1 MTPDGFND
9 IMIVIVYMLP
19 DGNEKKRREKAMKI
33 GNVSLENNIFLA
45 PMAGITDKAMRTLVK
60 PFSPGLMY
68 TEMVSGKALSYNNKK
83 TENMLDI
90 SQWEKPVAV
99 QLFGHEPKILS
110 EIAYKAEDAGADIID
125 INMGCPAPKIVNN
138 GDGSAIMK
146 NPALAGEIIE
156 AVVKSVSVPVTV
168 KIRKGWDEESVNA
181 VEVAKI
187 AEQSGAS
194 LITVHGRTRKEFYS
208 GTADLEIIKKVKA
221 AVSIPVVGNGDIKD
235 GKSAKNML
243 EITGCD
249 GIMIGRAAQGNPW
262 IFREIREYLESG
274 KIIPP
279 PEISE
284 RCQMMKKHIELIC
297 EFKGERIGIPEA
309 RKHMAW
315 YIKGIR
321 GGARVREEIFKAKTK
336 EEMLEIIKTIEKETE
351 K

>member
-1 MTPDGFND
+1 MTTGR
-9 IMIVIVYMLP
+9 
-19 DGNEKKRREKAMKI
+19 KRREKVLKI
-33 GNVSLENNIFLA
+33 GNVKLENNIFLA

-90 SQWEKPVAV
+90 SECEKPVAV
-99 QLFGHEPKILS
+99 QLFGHEPNILS

-125 INMGCPAPKIVNN
+125 INMGCPAPKIVTG

-146 NPALAGEIIE
+146 NPALAGEIIR

-187 AEQSGAS
+187 AEDAGVS
-194 LITVHGRTRKEFYS
+194 LITVHGRTRKQFYS
-208 GTADLEIIKKVKA
+208 GCADLEIIKRVKD
-221 AVSIPVVGNGDIKD
+221 AVSVPVIGNGDIKD
-235 GKSAKNML
+235 GKSAENML
-243 EITGCD
+243 KTTGCD
-249 GIMIGRAAQGNPW
+249 GIMIGRASQGNPW
-262 IFREIREYLESG
+262 IFREIREYLENG
-274 KIIPP
+274 TIIPKP
-279 PEISE
+279 DILE
-284 RCQMMKKHIELIC
+284 RCEMMKKHIELIC

-315 YIKGIR
+315 YVKGIR
-321 GGARVREEIFKAKTK
+321 GGARLREEIFKAGTK
-336 EEMLEIIKTIEKETE
+336 EDMMRIINEIKETE
-351 K
+351 KCFIF